1 MTLSKLLRADIGAI
15 YCSLTLLLVQA
26 IAKRLGSEG
35 ATVVVASRRQKNI
48 DSALSE
54 LKSEGINALGLACH
68 VGKPEDNQKLVDF
81 AVSKCGKI
89 DILVPNA
96 ATNPF
101 FGNIFDS
108 TEAQWDKIY
117 SVNLKGV
124 FLLCKAAVPHMPKG
138 SSIVMNSSIGGYLC
152 KNPLGIYNVMKTA
165 LIGLTRLLAESLTHQ
180 EIRVNGIAPGLIPT
194 KFSSAL
200 VNNPVGLKESMKDCP
215 MKRTG
220 KPEECASV
228 VAFLASD
235 DSSYITGETIVVAG
249 GQRARL

>member
-1 MTLSKLLRADIGAI
+1 MI
-15 YCSLTLLLVQA
+15 
-26 IAKRLGSEG
+26 
-35 ATVVVASRRQKNI
+35 VASRKQKNI
-48 DSALSE
+48 DSALTE
-54 LKSEGINALGLACH
+54 LRAEGINALGLPCH
-68 VGKPEDNQKLVDF
+68 TGKTEDNQKLVDF

-96 ATNPF
+96 ATNPQ
-101 FGNIFDS
+101 FGKIFDS

-124 FLLCKAAVPHMPKG
+124 FLLCKAAVPHMPEG
-138 SSIVMNSSIGGYLC
+138 SSIVMNASIGGYEC
-152 KNPLGIYNVMKTA
+152 RNPIGIYNIMKTA
-165 LIGLTRLLAESLTHQ
+165 LIGLTRLLGESLTHKG
-180 EIRVNGIAPGLIPT
+180 IRVNGIAPGLIPT

-200 VNNPVGLKESMKDCP
+200 VNNPVGLKESMRNCP

-220 KPEECASV
+220 KPEECAAV

>member
-1 MTLSKLLRADIGAI
+1 MI
-15 YCSLTLLLVQA
+15 
-26 IAKRLGSEG
+26 
-35 ATVVVASRRQKNI
+35 VASRRQKNI
-48 DSALSE
+48 DAAIAE
-54 LKSEGINALGLACH
+54 LKTEEINAFGLASH
-68 VGKPEDNQKLVDF
+68 AGKIEDNQKLVDF

-101 FGNIFDS
+101 FGKILDS

-138 SSIVMNSSIGGYLC
+138 SSIVMNASIGGYLC
-152 KNPLGIYNVMKTA
+152 SDPIGIYHIMKTA
-165 LIGLTRLLAESLTHQ
+165 LIGLTRLLAESLTHKG
-180 EIRVNGIAPGLIPT
+180 IRVNGIAPGLIPT
-194 KFSSAL
+194 KFSSGL
-200 VNNPVGLKESMKDCP
+200 VNDPLILKESMKSCP
-215 MKRTG
+215 MKRPG

-235 DSSYITGETIVVAG
+235 DTSYITGETVVVAG
-249 GQRARL
+249 GTRARL